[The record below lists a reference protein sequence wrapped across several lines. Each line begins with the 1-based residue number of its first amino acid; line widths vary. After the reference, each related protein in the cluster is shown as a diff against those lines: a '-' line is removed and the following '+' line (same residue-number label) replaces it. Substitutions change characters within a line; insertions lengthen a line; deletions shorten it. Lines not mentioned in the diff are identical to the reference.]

1 MYGWYLI
8 FGYTYVYCTN
18 LLTDFIFNDLY
29 SKLQMVNSMFINFC
43 NQELMFDRL
52 QIFHQKKNSIVFKG
66 SQKKMEKRLV
76 RFVFFV
82 HELCHGAWLVTFLVE
97 YLAKGMKAVLVHLL
111 EHLCQFFF
119 TISTTVIA

>member
-66 SQKKMEKRLV
+66 SQKKWKS
-76 RFVFFV
+76 
-82 HELCHGAWLVTFLVE
+82 G
-97 YLAKGMKAVLVHLL
+97 
-111 EHLCQFFF
+111 
-119 TISTTVIA
+119 S